1 MRPID
6 TRMILGL
13 SLWIMG
19 FALMTAGWLIDVLF
33 ERFGSL
39 PAKVLYKTGAVIVS
53 TPVIYLLWR
62 ASRALYIHR
71 IDILLFLNDAWKL
84 FDNLRRAL

>member
-1 MRPID
+1 MRLID

-53 TPVIYLLWR
+53 APVIYLLWK

-71 IDILLFLNDAWKL
+71 IDVLLFLNDAWKL

>member
-1 MRPID
+1 
-6 TRMILGL
+6 
-13 SLWIMG
+13 
-19 FALMTAGWLIDVLF
+19 MTAGWLINVLF
-33 ERFGSL
+33 ERFGAL
-39 PAKVLYKTGAVIVS
+39 PAKVLYKTSAVIIS

>member
-1 MRPID
+1 MRLID

-39 PAKVLYKTGAVIVS
+39 PSKVLYKTGAVIVS
-53 TPVIYLLWR
+53 APVIYLLWS

-71 IDILLFLNDAWKL
+71 IDVLLFFNDAWKL

>member
-53 TPVIYLLWR
+53 APVIYLLGK
-62 ASRALYIHR
+62 ATRALYIHR
-71 IDILLFLNDAWKL
+71 IDVLLFLNDAWKL